1 MIITRRITSI
11 LFIGGLFSIALMGF
25 NTESKTDDST
35 RDSVKTDPN
44 TGFIIAD
51 GYELVTAHCT
61 GCHSSKLVTQYRG
74 NKQDWLNKIRWM
86 QQKQKL
92 WDLGESEPVIL
103 DYLAKN
109 YPAVERVDRRS
120 QLKNI
125 EWYKLNR

>member
-1 MIITRRITSI
+1 MTIKRHITSI

-25 NTESKTDDST
+25 NTESKADGST

-44 TGFIIAD
+44 TGFIIAQ

-103 DYLAKN
+103 DYLSKN
-109 YPAVERVDRRS
+109 YPAIERVDRRS

-125 EWYKLNR
+125 EWYNLNR